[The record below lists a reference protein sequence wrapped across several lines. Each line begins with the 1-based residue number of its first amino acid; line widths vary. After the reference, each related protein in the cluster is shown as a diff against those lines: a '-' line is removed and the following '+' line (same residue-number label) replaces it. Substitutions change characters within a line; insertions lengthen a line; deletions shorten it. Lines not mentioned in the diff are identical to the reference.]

1 MSQRARKSNILCREA
16 AVPHKG
22 TAAFFI
28 STYSEKNAQISSQCA
43 VFLNF
48 LRKKA
53 VACNLLSQRHYFR
66 RELAKSPPAVAV
78 IAEGQK
84 TVSSREVRP

>member
-1 MSQRARKSNILCREA
+1 MPQREAKPNILRREA
-16 AVPHKG
+16 AVPCEG

-28 STYSEKNAQISSQCA
+28 STYFENNAQIIPYYTVLSD
-43 VFLNF
+43 F
-48 LRKKA
+48 LRKIVA
-53 VACNLLSQRHYFR
+53 VCNLLSQRHYFR

-78 IAEGQK
+78 IAEGRK